1 MRSKEIRWLSLRSS
15 WPSIGMSRFQRCPP
29 SQVSPPSSRS
39 ELPSYSSSPPLTS
52 RVSLSVPSPHLGG
65 AIGMVTYDCIH
76 HFEPRT
82 ARPLR
87 SPFEIPES
95 VFMFQDTLVIFDH
108 LYQTLKL
115 VSHVFLPDSP
125 SPDTPSSASSIPS
138 LYSAAVSR
146 VQALARSLLSPTTP
160 LPPQPPI
167 LQNQTF
173 TSNVGKEGY
182 ESFVTQLKQHI
193 VKGDIIQAVPS
204 QRLTRPT
211 SLHPFNAYRQLR
223 SLNPSP
229 YMFYIDFGDLQLVG
243 ASPET
248 LCKVEKR
255 KVYNHAIAGTVKR
268 GKTPEGQSSLRTVF
282 YRLLAYERQ
291 R

>member
-1 MRSKEIRWLSLRSS
+1 
-15 WPSIGMSRFQRCPP
+15 
-29 SQVSPPSSRS
+29 
-39 ELPSYSSSPPLTS
+39 
-52 RVSLSVPSPHLGG
+52 
-65 AIGMVTYDCIH
+65 MVTYDCIH

-82 ARPLR
+82 ARPLS

-125 SPDTPSSASSIPS
+125 TDATSTIPTLYAS
-138 LYSAAVSR
+138 AVSR
-146 VQALARSLLSPTTP
+146 VHNLARSLLSPNTP

-167 LQNQTF
+167 LPKQTF

-182 ESFVTQLKQHI
+182 ESFVTKLKQHI

-204 QRLTRPT
+204 QRLARPT
-211 SLHPFNAYRQLR
+211 TLHPFNAYRQLR

-255 KVYNHAIAGTVKR
+255 KVFNHAIAGTVKR
-268 GKTPEGQSSLRTVF
+268 GKTPEGQYLRP
-282 YRLLAYERQ
+282 
-291 R
+291 

>member
-1 MRSKEIRWLSLRSS
+1 
-15 WPSIGMSRFQRCPP
+15 
-29 SQVSPPSSRS
+29 
-39 ELPSYSSSPPLTS
+39 
-52 RVSLSVPSPHLGG
+52 
-65 AIGMVTYDCIH
+65 MVTYDCIH

-82 ARPLR
+82 ARPLS
-87 SPFEIPES
+87 SPFDSPES

-108 LYQTLKL
+108 LYQNLKL
-115 VSHVFLPDSP
+115 VSHLFLPSSSSSSSSP
-125 SPDTPSSASSIPS
+125 PPSGPSSSASPSDGTSIPA
-138 LYSAAVSR
+138 LYASAVSR
-146 VQALARSLLSPTTP
+146 VRHLASLVLSSSPTP
-160 LPPQPPI
+160 LPHQPPI
-167 LQNQTF
+167 IPNQQF
-173 TSNVGKEGY
+173 TSNVGKVGY
-182 ESFVTQLKQHI
+182 ESFVTALKKHI

-229 YMFYIDFGDLQLVG
+229 YMFYVDFGDLQLVG

-268 GKTPEGQSSLRTVF
+268 GKTPEGSSFFLRFSLFGCSLV
-282 YRLLAYERQ
+282 RS
-291 R
+291 